1 MYIMRR
7 FSCADVLHSYYQPCK
22 DCLIYVAFRHIYLLF
37 FSIMLLI
44 ESIKIY
50 FVSFIV
56 ISDDE

>member
-1 MYIMRR
+1 MLMCCIHTINL
-7 FSCADVLHSYYQPCK
+7 VKTVSYM
-22 DCLIYVAFRHIYLLF
+22 LLFVIYLLF

-56 ISDDE
+56 ISDDV